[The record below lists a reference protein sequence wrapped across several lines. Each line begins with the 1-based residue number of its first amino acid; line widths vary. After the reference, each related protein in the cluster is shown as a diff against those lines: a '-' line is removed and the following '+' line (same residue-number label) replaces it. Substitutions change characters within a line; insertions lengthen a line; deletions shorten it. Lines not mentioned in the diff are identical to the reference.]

1 MTPNG
6 KVGQRTLKVRG
17 QKAKFAEVSRFSNSM
32 NAQKWAE
39 AVRQEGNLVRLISTG
54 KGEVVAYANPN
65 RLPKKSKIKSNIKS
79 MKMIRAG
86 LRSDLESRIFTKA
99 ESRAWLESETT
110 GTAIMP
116 SVSEKDDEY
125 AKLRRFSATVGT
137 VHLIA
142 GALMIWF
149 ANTEFILQITSTFTA
164 GPPGCYESGECEVI
178 VNNNYGVILA
188 YAVAGFS
195 LLSAFF
201 HYLTVIPGVFE
212 NYTDNLER
220 GRNPYRWVE
229 YSLSSTLMILIILM
243 LSGINGLSAL
253 IGIGFANVGMI
264 LFGWISEIDNP
275 PNREKT
281 NWTPFL
287 FGCIMGIG
295 AWTALY
301 GTIFLNLA
309 QVGIDWTA
317 IPTFVWFII
326 FSQFAL
332 FNCFALNHALQ
343 FQQGFYQGGYLTGE
357 RVYIWLSLIAKSL
370 LAWTIYVNTLIL

>member
-1 MTPNG
+1 MPQSP
-6 KVGQRTLKVRG
+6 GQRTIKVRG
-17 QKAKFAEVSRFSNSM
+17 QKAKFAEVSRFGSSDV
-32 NAQKWAE
+32 ARKWAE

-54 KGEVVAYANPN
+54 KGEIVAYANPN
-65 RLPKKSKIKSNIKS
+65 RLPKKSKIQSNIKS
-79 MKMIRAG
+79 MKKDAPKP
-86 LRSDLESRIFTKA
+86 RIFTA
-99 ESRAWLESETT
+99 SESRTWLQRETL
-110 GTAIMP
+110 P
-116 SVSEKDDEY
+116 QNPVSLNVAEKDEEY
-125 AKLRRFSATVGT
+125 EKLRRFSAIVGT

-149 ANTEFILQITSTFTA
+149 ANTDFILQITSTFTA
-164 GPPGCYESGECEVI
+164 GPPGCYESGACEVI
-178 VNNNYGVILA
+178 VNNNYGVTLA

-243 LSGINGLSAL
+243 LSGITGLSAL
-253 IGIGFANVGMI
+253 IGIGFANIGMI

-281 NWTPFL
+281 KWTPFL

-301 GTIFLNLA
+301 GTIFLNLE
-309 QVGIDWTA
+309 QVGIDWSA
-317 IPTFVWFII
+317 IPNFVWFII

-332 FNCFALNHALQ
+332 FNCFAINHALQ